1 MGTLSIRWIGQN
13 GYILRDGETEICI
26 DPYLSNVVDR
36 LAGRGRMVE
45 APIAPEELK
54 SDVTVC
60 THNHI
65 DHVDIDAIP
74 LMNKDKMVF
83 LAPEDARK
91 NLIDLGVKNYAP
103 FDEGAVYRVGKF
115 KLTAVFADHTVP
127 AVGVIV
133 EHSGLTL
140 YFSGDTEY
148 HERLRELA
156 KYKIDI
162 MFVCINGKLGN
173 MNVDEAVTLTEQIAP
188 RVGIPTHYGM
198 FESNTEDPQKYLSRL
213 SCGFEMKH
221 NTEYSAKE
229 ILENV

>member
-1 MGTLSIRWIGQN
+1 MKELSIRWIGQN
-13 GYILRDGETEICI
+13 GYIIRDGETEICI

-83 LAPEDARK
+83 LAPKDARET
-91 NLIDLGVKNYAP
+91 LIDLGVKNYVP

-115 KLTAVFADHTVP
+115 KLTAVFVHHTVP

-173 MNVDEAVTLTEQIAP
+173 MNVGEAVTLTEQIAP